1 MRTRENA
8 KDAIRC
14 AAEQIFQ
21 PTMAEW
27 QSVALAGSSL
37 SRLLSAAPRQ
47 AVGKHVFRS
56 HADPLKALIFSEPV

>member
-27 QSVALAGSSL
+27 QSVALPEVLFPAYYL
-37 SRLLSAAPRQ
+37 LRPARLLS
-47 AVGKHVFRS
+47 KHVFRS
-56 HADPLKALIFSEPV
+56 HANPV